1 MHRRLLLLILLL
13 LVHDQFVLQHLLCL
27 LREVRWVIL
36 LLATATVDDN
46 VAASEQ
52 MCSIL
57 LGLLHC
63 LRLGIRCVMV
73 VTVMVIHLLLL
84 QLQLLLSP
92 NLLAVKVLLALW
104 LGLVG
109 MGGLGMVLLRRLSCR
124 RMIRLLLVCWVL
136 HRTAAGTVGLLLL
149 RLRLLLLLRR
159 KSRLHSCYLLL
170 SWIII
175 MLLVRMLLRLQ
186 IR

>member
-1 MHRRLLLLILLL
+1 MLILLL

-36 LLATATVDDN
+36 LLTTAATTVNDN

-63 LRLGIRCVMV
+63 LRLGIRYVMV
-73 VTVMVIHLLLL
+73 VTLMVVIRLLLL

-104 LGLVG
+104 LGLLG
-109 MGGLGMVLLRRLSCR
+109 MGGLGMMLLRRLSCR
-124 RMIRLLLVCWVL
+124 RMIRLQLVRWVL
-136 HRTAAGTVGLLLL
+136 HRTAPGTVGLLLL

-170 SWIII
+170 SWIIN